1 MMYAQMMMNIM
12 ISVMIMVY
20 KWSLEIE
27 KKKKEPKG
35 IFFAPDKLENHTIKE
50 NIWKRVKERLR
61 RTKEEEEEKPM
72 VSLLA
77 FILTVFWPKKK
88 NCLKEEIYLAV
99 TFSNIWLD

>member
-1 MMYAQMMMNIM
+1 M
-12 ISVMIMVY
+12 IVRN
-20 KWSLEIE
+20 
-27 KKKKEPKG
+27 KKKEPKG

-77 FILTVFWPKKK
+77 FILTVFWPKK